1 MLTDRISMR
10 DADTGWRCL
19 NPLEPL
25 STLCPSAREPDW
37 ANDRGSQMG
46 VGVSQD
52 PCRSYFA
59 GRQAGY
65 HHHHRALCLARLN
78 WMLTG
83 RLSTQTDDRWIE
95 DDAFCTST
103 LLVSM
108 YSFQIGAT

>member
-59 GRQAGY
+59 GRQAARLPPPPSRIVPCEIKLDAD
-65 HHHHRALCLARLN
+65 RALIH
-78 WMLTG
+78 TH
-83 RLSTQTDDRWIE
+83 
-95 DDAFCTST
+95 
-103 LLVSM
+103 
-108 YSFQIGAT
+108 